1 MEGISTAASVSG
13 ASGLG
18 YDVFVDL
25 SASSLSRQQ
34 FHEYVEALASDAGMG
49 ARTMPLRLAR
59 RPSRMSSTCRD
70 RHG

>member
-13 ASGLG
+13 ASSLG
-18 YDVFVDL
+18 YDAFVDR
-25 SASSLSRQQ
+25 SASSLSREQ
-34 FHEYVEALASDAGMG
+34 FHEYVEALASDGGMG